1 MTNAGVKG
9 GNVQFMFKFKYNS
22 YVLYV
27 TIKHSSSGTLAL
39 NFVFTSR
46 LKFWLLIKYFH
57 EDMITILSTLNE
69 ETFF

>member
-46 LKFWLLIKYFH
+46 LKF
-57 EDMITILSTLNE
+57 
-69 ETFF
+69 

>member
-1 MTNAGVKG
+1 MTYAGVKG
-9 GNVQFMFKFKYNS
+9 GNVQFTFKFNYNS
-22 YVLYV
+22 HVLYV
-27 TIKHSSSGTLAL
+27 TIRHSPSGTLAL

-57 EDMITILSTLNE
+57 KEVITIISTLNE